1 MTVFSRID
9 FQPPFYDFG
18 TPYNGTLQT
27 GSIMNNKDAIER
39 MHQRVGFL
47 SYLPEPV
54 TRDLDQAVDDY
65 LESEKGRLEKAI
77 DSGIQALPLWLRS
90 IARSALR

>member
-1 MTVFSRID
+1 
-9 FQPPFYDFG
+9 
-18 TPYNGTLQT
+18 
-27 GSIMNNKDAIER
+27 MNNKDAIER
-39 MHQRVGFL
+39 LHQRVGFL

-54 TRDLDQAVDDY
+54 SRDLDRAVDDY
-65 LESEKGRLEKAI
+65 LESEKTRLEKAI

>member
-1 MTVFSRID
+1 
-9 FQPPFYDFG
+9 
-18 TPYNGTLQT
+18 
-27 GSIMNNKDAIER
+27 MNNKDAIER

-54 TRDLDQAVDDY
+54 TQDLDRVVDDY
-65 LESEKGRLEKAI
+65 LESEKSRLNKAI
-77 DSGIQALPLWLRS
+77 DTGVQALPLWLRS

>member
-1 MTVFSRID
+1 MTAHPESA
-9 FQPPFYDFG
+9 
-18 TPYNGTLQT
+18 NKKT

-54 TRDLDQAVDDY
+54 TQDLDRAVDDY
-65 LESEKGRLEKAI
+65 LESEKSRLNKAI
-77 DSGIQALPLWLRS
+77 DTGVQALPLWLRS

>member
-1 MTVFSRID
+1 
-9 FQPPFYDFG
+9 
-18 TPYNGTLQT
+18 
-27 GSIMNNKDAIER
+27 MNNKDAIER

-54 TRDLDQAVDDY
+54 TQDLDRAVDDY
-65 LESEKGRLEKAI
+65 LESEKSRLDKAI
-77 DSGIQALPLWLRS
+77 DTGIQALPLWLRS